1 LNKRGF
7 TLVELMV
14 VVGVIGILAAIAIP
28 QFTAYRK
35 SAFDAAAKADLRN
48 AAVSQEAGE
57 KYTDSI
63 DELKARG
70 LRVSP
75 GVEMSI
81 VVNEGTYTITAK
93 VSSTSCAPGTGEYSY
108 SNVTGRVEGK
118 KCE

>member
-1 LNKRGF
+1 
-7 TLVELMV
+7 MV

-70 LRVSP
+70 LRISP
-75 GVEMSI
+75 GVDLSVAVI
-81 VVNEGTYTITAK
+81 DGAYTLTAK
-93 VSSTSCAPGTGEYSY
+93 VNATSCAPGTGEYTY